1 MFHFS
6 YRLLPTFTDEESYSK
21 KTGCNWKV
29 VAKVVLV
36 LLILVGLVVPLVI
49 FAIRANSPA
58 CTDGLKAQ
66 AACQNKTHHLE
77 EQLSQAKKYYE
88 QSQAQLNSCS
98 QQVAQLVTSLKAEK
112 TQVQEL
118 QAQMKK
124 LVEKTQKLAK
134 DLQEKEEQL
143 RKQKEASDQNNTR
156 NSCSS
161 SVASGPLLLLS
172 LGLAVVL
179 PWGPISQAL

>member
-1 MFHFS
+1 MCPCS
-6 YRLLPTFTDEESYSK
+6 CCLVPTFTDEESYSK

-29 VAKVVLV
+29 VAKKVLV

-98 QQVAQLVTSLKAEK
+98 QQVEDLEASLKAEK
-112 TQVQEL
+112 IQVQEKE
-118 QAQMKK
+118 AQIKQ
-124 LVEKTQKLAK
+124 LEEKSQELTKVLH
-134 DLQEKEEQL
+134 EKEEQL
-143 RKQKEASDQNNTR
+143 RKQKEASVQNNT
-156 NSCSS
+156 SSS

-179 PWGPISQAL
+179 PWGPASQAL